1 MSLLYAVSIRC
12 VYRARDVRCSL
23 LVLVLVLESVYN
35 ECYSHNYYSTE
46 SANRTTIL
54 DENVAAA
61 AAAPSSFMRE
71 SIGMYDI

>member
-1 MSLLYAVSIRC
+1 MNATATTTTQLRV
-12 VYRARDVRCSL
+12 D
-23 LVLVLVLESVYN
+23 
-35 ECYSHNYYSTE
+35 
-46 SANRTTIL
+46 ANRTTIL